1 MGHLKEAKL
10 ASGSIKPVRVSD
22 YFKHMWLGL
31 KETMFLAY
39 ATFAAFVHSFFPF
52 LYGFD
57 MIQWQ
62 RVCDTDND
70 GKYGCG
76 DETFDASEEGG
87 VCSS

>member
-62 RVCDTDND
+62 IDMLKRLNKALPNLEIWKQIKFTD
-70 GKYGCG
+70 
-76 DETFDASEEGG
+76 E
-87 VCSS
+87 V

>member
-39 ATFAAFVHSFFPF
+39 ATFAALVHSFFPF

-62 RVCDTDND
+62 IDMLKRLKKALPYLEIWNQIEF
-70 GKYGCG
+70 K
-76 DETFDASEEGG
+76 DEI
-87 VCSS
+87 